1 MLLTGAAG
9 FVGFHVANRLLDLGL
24 AVTGVDNLNAYYPVK
39 LKEER
44 LKRLQA
50 RDGFDFHRI
59 DIADH
64 EAMKALPAAS
74 SADVVLHLA
83 AQAGVRYSLENP
95 FAYAQ
100 SNLIGH
106 LSILEL
112 VRHAPQKPLLV
123 YASSSSVYGAN
134 TKAPF
139 SEEDRV
145 DDPVSLYAATK
156 RSGELMSEA
165 YSRLYGMEQVGLRFF
180 TVYGPWGRPD
190 MAYWSF
196 TQNILEGKPIRV
208 FNNGDLQRDFTWI
221 DDIVDG
227 RRVGGYQGSRRAR
240 RPGLTASTT
249 SATTGRKSCCA
260 SSRSWSRR
268 RGRRPRRSS
277 SRCSRAMCVRPTP
290 MSTRSR
296 ATTALRRRR
305 RWSRAFRALWNGFAA
320 IAGSSRQ
327 RLAKPSVQKPK
338 EAFSQV
344 GLREASIRTP
354 STSTLVPPARA
365 TLWASSL

>member
-1 MLLTGAAG
+1 MTTANRPVRRILLTGAAG
-9 FVGFHVANRLLDLGL
+9 FVGFHVANRLLDQGV

-50 RDGFDFHRI
+50 RAGFDFHRI
-59 DIADH
+59 DIAEH
-64 EAMKALPAAS
+64 EKLKALPAAS

-100 SNLIGH
+100 SNLMGH

-134 TKAPF
+134 TRAPF
-139 SEEDRV
+139 SEDDRV
-145 DDPVSLYAATK
+145 DTPVSLYAATK

-196 TQNILEGKPIRV
+196 TQNILEGRPIRV

-221 DDIVDG
+221 DDIVAG
-227 RRVGGYQGSRRAR
+227 VVSVATKA
-240 RPGLTASTT
+240 PASTP
-249 SATTGRKSCCA
+249 AGPHRIYNI
-260 SSRSWSRR
+260 
-268 RGRRPRRSS
+268 GNNRPEKLLRFIEIVEQ
-277 SRCSRAMCVRPTP
+277 AAGKKAEKIFEP
-290 MSTRSR
+290 MQPGDVR
-296 ATTALRRRR
+296 ATYANIDAITRDY
-305 RWSRAFRALWNGFAA
+305 GFAPTTSLEQG
-320 IAGSSRQ
+320 IPRFVEWFRSYS
-327 RLAKPSVQKPK
+327 
-338 EAFSQV
+338 
-344 GLREASIRTP
+344 GL
-354 STSTLVPPARA
+354 
-365 TLWASSL
+365 